1 MTNIHPFPK
10 RRAASKPAKRHTH
23 KLDHSSPFYLPSVQG
38 EKVDVLIT
46 VIAGCNVFLAADL
59 VSADDEP
66 TGNFHRALEGYE
78 TLLLAADTIIQFGMT
93 EGAID
98 LRNKAGRLADWCEQ
112 TRKLLIKTHQAIP
125 DPEMI
130 MMADDTVPEF
140 QAEYLTGVAYLAAI
154 TLALNMLDFYQYF
167 IVSGKDTRKAMF
179 QDFRG
184 AIQEAG
190 DGIQSHVRHAGIAAH
205 EIDLMHKKVRALL
218 EDR

>member
-23 KLDHSSPFYLPSVQG
+23 KLDHSAPFYLPSVQG

-59 VSADDEP
+59 VSAE
-66 TGNFHRALEGYE
+66 
-78 TLLLAADTIIQFGMT
+78 
-93 EGAID
+93 
-98 LRNKAGRLADWCEQ
+98 
-112 TRKLLIKTHQAIP
+112 
-125 DPEMI
+125 
-130 MMADDTVPEF
+130 
-140 QAEYLTGVAYLAAI
+140 
-154 TLALNMLDFYQYF
+154 
-167 IVSGKDTRKAMF
+167 KDTRKAMF

-190 DGIQSHVRHAGIAAH
+190 DGIRSHVRHAGTVAH

>member
-1 MTNIHPFPK
+1 MTNIHPLPK
-10 RRAASKPAKRHTH
+10 RRAVSRPTKRHTH
-23 KLDHSSPFYLPSVQG
+23 KLDHSAPFHLPSVQG

-59 VSADDEP
+59 VSAEDEP

-125 DPEMI
+125 DSETI
-130 MMADDTVPEF
+130 MMADDTVPDF
-140 QAEYLTGVAYLAAI
+140 QAEYLTGVAY
-154 TLALNMLDFYQYF
+154 
-167 IVSGKDTRKAMF
+167 KDTRKAMF
-179 QDFRG
+179 QNFRG

-190 DGIQSHVRHAGIAAH
+190 DGIRSHVRHAGIAAH

>member
-1 MTNIHPFPK
+1 MTNVHPFPK
-10 RRAASKPAKRHTH
+10 RRAAPKSAKHHTPRP
-23 KLDHSSPFYLPSVQG
+23 DHGTPFYLPSTNG

-59 VSADDEP
+59 ASEEDEP
-66 TGNFHRALEGYE
+66 TGNFYRALDGYE
-78 TLLLAADTIIQFGMT
+78 TMLLAADTLIQFGMT

-98 LRNKAGRLADWCEQ
+98 LGNKAGRLADWCEQ

-125 DPEMI
+125 DSETI
-130 MMADDTVPEF
+130 MMADDTVPDF

-167 IVSGKDTRKAMF
+167 IVSGKDKRKAMF

-190 DGIQSHVRHAGIAAH
+190 DGIRSHVRHAGIAAH